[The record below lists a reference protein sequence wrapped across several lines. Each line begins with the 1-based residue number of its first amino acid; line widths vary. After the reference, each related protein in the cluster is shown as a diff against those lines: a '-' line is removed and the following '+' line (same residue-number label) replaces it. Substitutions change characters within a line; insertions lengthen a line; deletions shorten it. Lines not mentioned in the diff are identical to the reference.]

1 MDIALVIKILVSDCA
16 REQRKLL
23 KRPTIKPV
31 YREPR
36 AAKPNQAFCAPRNRR
51 GR

>member
-1 MDIALVIKILVSDCA
+1 MNIEFVIKVLMADWA
-16 REQRKLL
+16 WEQRKLP

-36 AAKPNQAFCAPRNRR
+36 AVKPKQAFCAARNRR